1 MGQDKRFYFN
11 KNKTVTFWIR
21 SLKVISVSM
30 LIAFSQ
36 DVEAKGILSKLKD
49 LKSRI
54 IKGKKKQE
62 IPTSIL
68 FLGDSM
74 SMGAFGS
81 TLDSKLRD
89 AGFEVHTYVAG
100 GATPYY
106 WLGQYQTIASDIGF
120 WQKTPKQER
129 RLKKIQAVPKV
140 EDLLNDC
147 DPDIVVVQTGTNLYS
162 SLRSKR
168 REESEN
174 VKLVKG
180 LCRDMAEAASK
191 GGRRCYWIAPPESH
205 PERFSFELQEQMSE
219 IMESS
224 IKPFARFYD
233 SRKVTEFVDPYPET
247 DGIHYG
253 ATEAKAWADNVVK
266 DFLKYVGVEAVGRRA
281 LDPGEPFNNKSYKIK
296 KAEPVDPS
304 AIVWGE
310 LDVQVRLKTKTIMPN
325 VKSVT
330 YRSCLVLY
338 EYEVI
343 KVVSGY
349 YPYEMLRIAH
359 FGVYNRKYTPK
370 SRYRI
375 GYEKAWKLMPLTA
388 YPSISKIQMF
398 DDLEVDFDKPIY
410 VIKQG

>member
-1 MGQDKRFYFN
+1 MLLINHRP
-11 KNKTVTFWIR
+11 IR
-21 SLKVISVSM
+21 IWFFIMKI
-30 LIAFSQ
+30 IALVLLLSFAQESQ
-36 DVEAKGILSKLKD
+36 AKGIFSKLKEF
-49 LKSRI
+49 KSRI
-54 IKGKKKQE
+54 IKGKKSKNL
-62 IPTSIL
+62 PSTSVL

-106 WLGQYQTIASDIGF
+106 WLSQYQSISSDIGF
-120 WQKTPKQER
+120 WEKTPKLER
-129 RLKKIQAVPKV
+129 RLKKIEEVPKV
-140 EDLLNDC
+140 EDLLNHC

-168 REESEN
+168 REESDN
-174 VKLVKG
+174 IKLVQN

-205 PERFSFELQEQMSE
+205 PERFSFELQEQMSS

-224 IKPFARFYD
+224 TKPFARFFD
-233 SRKVTEFVDPYPET
+233 SRKVTEFIDPYPET

-253 ATEAKAWADNVVK
+253 PTEAKAWAEVVVK
-266 DFLKYVGVEAVGRRA
+266 DFIKYAGAEAVGRKA
-281 LDPGEPFNNKSYKIK
+281 LDPDEPFDNKLLKIK
-296 KAEPVDPS
+296 KAEPVDS
-304 AIVWGE
+304 STIVWGE
-310 LDVQVRLKTKTIMPN
+310 IDVQVKLKTKTVMPH

-343 KVVSGY
+343 KVDSGY
-349 YPYEMLRIAH
+349 YPYESLRIAH
-359 FGVYNRKYTPK
+359 FGVYDRKYTSK
-370 SRYRI
+370 SRYRV
-375 GYEKAWKLMPLTA
+375 GYEKAWKLMPLNA
-388 YPSISKIQMF
+388 YPSISRIQMF
-398 DDLEVDFDKPIY
+398 DDLEIDFDKPIY
-410 VIKQG
+410 FIKQD